1 MAKGNIHQERK
12 HSTRSLLGGGD
23 HAGMDAWGA
32 EVPGLYSRE
41 VSQIT
46 VVNSYELLI
55 FQSTK

>member
-1 MAKGNIHQERK
+1 MIHQERK
-12 HSTRSLLGGGD
+12 HSTRSLLSGGD

-32 EVPGLYSRE
+32 EVPGLYPRE
-41 VSQIT
+41 VSQKT